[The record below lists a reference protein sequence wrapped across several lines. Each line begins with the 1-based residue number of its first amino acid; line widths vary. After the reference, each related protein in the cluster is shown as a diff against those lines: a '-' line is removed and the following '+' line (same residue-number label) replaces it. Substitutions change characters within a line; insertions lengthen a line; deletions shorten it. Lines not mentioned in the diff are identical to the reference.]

1 MDEDMEK
8 LMGFH
13 DQKKERE
20 PIDIDDLRKQVVEN
34 AKKILNRN
42 PKPGYR
48 WEGTGPD
55 AYDCSGFTQTVF
67 KNTGLE
73 IPRTSEKQSKYTGKL
88 NKNMNELEPGDLIF
102 FDTTGKGTVS
112 HVGIYIGNGEFIDSG
127 GGGRNTK
134 KAISGPRK
142 GVRVTNLNSNTYWQ
156 KAFLGSA
163 SLENIAIKNKIP
175 LKNKETEKN
184 RDKKSYK
191 RDFEPSENTLFN
203 GKENKKEVQVTVTP
217 RKNIAE
223 IKSEM
228 SAKMKETNNE
238 NTINKAD
245 NNKKT
250 KVNTR

>member
-13 DQKKERE
+13 DQKKEKE

-88 NKNMNELEPGDLIF
+88 N
-102 FDTTGKGTVS
+102 TTGKGTVS

-191 RDFEPSENTLFN
+191 RDFELSENTLFN

-223 IKSEM
+223 IKAEM

-238 NTINKAD
+238 NITNKTD

>member
-1 MDEDMEK
+1 M
-8 LMGFH
+8 
-13 DQKKERE
+13 
-20 PIDIDDLRKQVVEN
+20 EN
-34 AKKILNRN
+34 AKAVLKRKKGPNYVWGA
-42 PKPGYR
+42 K
-48 WEGTGPD
+48 GPD
-55 AYDCSGFTQTVF
+55 NFDCSGFTRFVY
-67 KNTGLE
+67 
-73 IPRTSEKQSKYTGKL
+73 KQSGLKISEASYQQAKDAKRDL
-88 NKNMNELEPGDLIF
+88 KKEDLKPGDLIF

>member
-1 MDEDMEK
+1 M
-8 LMGFH
+8 
-13 DQKKERE
+13 
-20 PIDIDDLRKQVVEN
+20 EN
-34 AKKILNRN
+34 AKAVLKRKKGPNYVWGA
-42 PKPGYR
+42 K
-48 WEGTGPD
+48 GPD
-55 AYDCSGFTQTVF
+55 NFDCSGFTRFVY
-67 KNTGLE
+67 
-73 IPRTSEKQSKYTGKL
+73 KQSGLKISEASYQQAKDAKRDL
-88 NKNMNELEPGDLIF
+88 KKEDLKPGDLIF

-245 NNKKT
+245 NNKKI

>member
-1 MDEDMEK
+1 M
-8 LMGFH
+8 
-13 DQKKERE
+13 
-20 PIDIDDLRKQVVEN
+20 EN
-34 AKKILNRN
+34 AKAVLKRKKGPNYVWGA
-42 PKPGYR
+42 K
-48 WEGTGPD
+48 GPD
-55 AYDCSGFTQTVF
+55 NFDCSGFTRFVY
-67 KNTGLE
+67 
-73 IPRTSEKQSKYTGKL
+73 KQSGLKISEASYQQAKDAKRDL
-88 NKNMNELEPGDLIF
+88 KKEDLKPGDLIF

-223 IKSEM
+223 IKAEM

-238 NTINKAD
+238 NSTNKTD